1 MAPRCWHW
9 AGSSPKENFM
19 GEGVCKERHSM
30 IMVGFWNKR
39 TLLGNVLMHSA
50 AGNSWLGH
58 ECADPN
64 EGPCY
69 DRKRVPNACSP
80 PVRVLSRQIF
90 RQCFVAWLGGDLP
103 RCNLFLQRLSRPT
116 FGATLWTHFG
126 AFAAHFLVH
135 CADPYLEHCFGFL
148 IQSPKDHECVAQ
160 FCGP

>member
-1 MAPRCWHW
+1 MTPVSMVLTDAFSYHDACFN
-9 AGSSPKENFM
+9 GF
-19 GEGVCKERHSM
+19 CKECLSR

-39 TLLGNVLMHSA
+39 ALLGNVFVYFI
-50 AGNSWLGH
+50 AGNSYSGYG
-58 ECADPN
+58 CAGPN
-64 EGPCY
+64 QGPCY

-90 RQCFVAWLGGDLP
+90 RQCFVAWLGCDLP
-103 RCNLFLQRLSRPT
+103 RCNPFLQRLLRPT

-135 CADPYLEHCFGFL
+135 FADPYLEHGFGFL
-148 IQSPKDHECVAQ
+148 IKSPKDHECVAQ

>member
-1 MAPRCWHW
+1 
-9 AGSSPKENFM
+9 
-19 GEGVCKERHSM
+19 M

-39 TLLGNVLMHSA
+39 TLLGNVLVHSA

-64 EGPCY
+64 QGPCY

-103 RCNLFLQRLSRPT
+103 TVQPVFT
-116 FGATLWTHFG
+116 A
-126 AFAAHFLVH
+126 AFAAHIRGHFV
-135 CADPYLEHCFGFL
+135 DPFWRLRGPFSGPFRGPIFGTWFWV
-148 IQSPKDHECVAQ
+148 PY
-160 FCGP
+160 